1 MAGKTMHGG
10 VVYDVSV
17 RLNLLQNSLKE
28 IENVM
33 NKLEPDSKGFKDLQK
48 IVESITKDME
58 RLQAQS
64 SKPFGS
70 PQQFKQTAKTIDSME
85 ASFAKVQTVLDHISF
100 KDLKL
105 DDDQRQMFDDFK
117 QQILDAKQTLDDF
130 KNQTKNNLLSNADT
144 KAFLEGINPKL
155 IEKSLDE
162 IIRAVDNYINNLAK
176 RVNKSKEQ
184 LDTLGRQVQIG
195 NNIEQFIK
203 KGGLNAKG
211 MTGLKFEEFFAETAK
226 GIKFKAGQQNPFFE
240 WLRESFNLSDAQINE
255 LRAAGS
261 ANKVFEKIMATDEN
275 GNNKF
280 FQPQLEAASKAAK
293 AQIDEQPKYDSLVA
307 KQREATEGAK
317 QVADAQQQVAD
328 KAEATGQVI
337 ERIADTEEKAGKAAV
352 DAAAGHGV
360 LGSTLSAMD
369 QQIAGFRSEL
379 EQTNQQF
386 LAFQRQQQAFQ
397 SIKSAIVNFMG
408 FNQVLNLTKR
418 AVTDAAN
425 HIKELDTVMNGIAI
439 VTDMSTS
446 DLWNQVDTY
455 SQMAQTYGVTI
466 QGAYEVSKIYYQQ
479 GLETNDVLT
488 LTNETL
494 KLSKISGLDYATTT
508 DYMTTAIRG
517 FKMEMSDASRVVD
530 VYSALAANTAVSQ
543 QELAEA
549 MTRTASSMESV
560 GTTFEDA
567 SAMIA
572 TIVAVTRESAN
583 NIGSAMKSIAS
594 RYGELTKNPQKLL
607 DSEGE
612 AMSFNKV
619 DEALQSVGITM
630 QTVDHQFRSF
640 TEVIEELAQKW
651 DTLDST
657 QQRYIATQFAGN
669 RQQSRFL
676 ALVSN
681 YELLK
686 ANQNVAAESEDTGTL
701 QALKALDSLESK
713 LNQVQVAYQ
722 QFYTTIGIE
731 DVWKGFLDGAKNV
744 INTLNSFPK
753 LFGKIPVGAVAA
765 IYNVITLVKSVLLSQ
780 LEQLAAKW
788 KDITNSTVSQNTKT
802 LANGGRQSMAAWV
815 ESAVK
820 TLRESKGIFAQSGE
834 DIAQTMNNAINN
846 VEKGSEAQQP
856 KQAAEG
862 AAEKATGLTK
872 KGDLLSKIGTNA
884 GMVLTSLGLIID
896 KSTVAGKAVS
906 GAFTGI
912 GGILQTAGAA
922 TRLWA
927 GDLSA
932 LPQLLSGIMN
942 LLNGIDL
949 AWENDT
955 EKLERLTKEAE
966 ELNNE
971 AKKTK
976 AEYNTIQRTA
986 DKYDE
991 LKAKRNDS
999 TEATQEYQEAVDELA
1014 EKFPELI
1021 TGMDELGNITINESE
1036 IESALAE
1043 ERRKAAEATYNAT
1056 KAELAVAEQR
1066 RKTKINNLNDT
1077 QADVYAKQT
1086 EDVKIGLSEAM
1097 IFALENKEF
1106 ENPNFTYEE
1115 LKPLSESL
1123 GKVYQTFETALNRY
1137 KETDDLLSDEGQQTL
1152 KDVQKAYENL
1162 EQATIGL
1169 PERVRNQLIG
1179 ESISNFQ
1186 EIYPDIQQATKE
1198 VYDATSQIEGR
1209 LKTTIGSWMIY
1220 EKSYDRQQYQNFT
1233 QSDALRTFAIEGI
1246 SKDYHGS
1253 GAKTWDEYIKN
1264 GNNPEAILQKYADFY
1279 DSLNEANQKL
1289 FNDMFTSGDYTATDF
1304 KTVFQGLLTDDI
1316 EKDLISYYSKTA
1328 DRVNQSV
1335 QAELTK
1341 MLDGSYDLSADSKQ
1355 KLKDLQKNSNYTD
1368 KDAKILK
1375 QAQAEAERMSK
1386 AGLTDNANSIV
1397 NSTIGILDAITQ
1409 ISTNAPK
1416 TAVAVRDAIINNG
1429 LSTTEGINAAI
1440 KELEGYDPKTVGP
1453 VIKALEDMKDSIIT
1467 NVTLSVQAFSSS
1479 VLAGWDDT
1487 KKAYEKLKSGMSL
1500 NEVASLI
1507 NSGVGGLERSDFYS
1521 SDGVTWKATA
1531 DAMEKYWE
1539 AVVAQENELTELETA
1554 LTQATNT
1561 VNGINFDAK
1570 TRTGS
1575 VDHKAFSK
1583 WYQNASTTDRQTL
1596 AQSFGITI
1604 DTSLPI
1610 TQQIKQFEEAIN
1622 KTFDSYELINEVIK
1636 NGEAELIREQQWREG
1651 NYSAYP
1657 KVIDNLTTNIR
1668 LLDQQTDGVLV
1679 KGVQFAQNSVKT
1691 LLTDIAKYGGNGINL
1706 NNYEGI
1712 PDNVKA
1718 DIQKQINSGVS
1729 RTDIITAYAKYMG
1742 ATIEE
1747 TAQLVNQAIEA
1758 ESKKPIDLLD
1768 YSKILN
1774 DPSSLDVKK
1783 FDDTFK
1789 LIQEETK
1796 QFSDLEA
1803 EEVRNI
1809 VRHGGQAAVNILEQM
1824 GRDLTA
1830 DEIKTLYQAEVTRIK
1845 TAEEQLTAN
1854 IGDIVTGDAVTILES
1869 AGYTIQKIGEDG
1881 KAGIVKGLSSIEAAY
1896 RAYFVKLK
1904 KSNEATLADLNNATA
1919 KILSVKNGR
1928 DKQQAAIDA
1937 IGDAA
1942 SMNYERLGEIFTEAG
1957 SQLTEEYAESL
1968 ESRGIIKNLGGNKLA
1983 ITDFEEFA
1991 KELQLDTNSEQ
2002 YVSAFKTYN
2011 DSLIKMN
2018 RQAERNILEELKNV
2032 TTAKTGDWI
2041 NLTEFTNSL
2050 GQEALKLLTLNLSQ
2064 QKATLAKGLLKI
2076 EDGADIPAIIQ
2087 ELINTAKQ
2095 SGNMLDSELDQLAD
2109 TLADALKNYA
2119 QLLNTGI
2126 QGNLSNVQA
2135 GQLRDWA
2142 ETRGIDLTFIKT
2154 ANGLKLS
2161 NDQAILLYN
2170 HLKNIDELAAKT
2182 TFDALRESLQK
2193 TGEDCENITKTMSK
2207 IKALEDEMKN
2217 APVNTQLQ
2225 ERLDLY
2231 RQIAQEQMM
2240 DPEQYNFMGRSLPD
2254 GLKGP
2259 ENYWNSVGSMFKAM
2273 NTAAKDGKM
2282 GIQDFYNMVNE
2293 MNNLA
2298 KLSGTTIQF
2307 MGQSLSGEL
2316 KDASDLIIRGFGYI
2330 KNIDGEGAAID
2341 FKGFTGSF
2349 ENGAADM
2356 AKGIDAGIKKM
2367 AESQIHMLDGVIAL
2381 LETVVAVK
2389 KAFEPL
2395 DDGDMKISLPEI
2407 FQDDKGNLITN
2418 QKGQFLFDQKYQE
2431 AVASILKQAETN
2443 EDLEAGLK
2451 HLKVQGFT
2459 IEQLFK
2465 DAEDGI
2471 LNSTVSA
2478 DAYGAAIDAF
2488 YQMAMSN
2495 DWSLDNL
2502 RANLELA
2509 AQKMGNQ
2516 TMEFEYKGTKI
2527 AVGYGTTLTATKG
2540 KYYVDN
2546 KEYDDAESALKAQ
2559 ALTQFKNFK
2568 KGSVVVDE
2576 KGQASAKV
2584 MVGGTEFNIQLDE
2597 DGTTINYVDDN
2608 GTKMTEQDVF
2618 NQAYKNWQEKQPE
2631 TAIAG
2636 KTEQELKQEFRL
2648 KEKVNLAVDQVE
2660 ITNPEAFAALT
2671 HEKVAEGAQYLL
2683 NGELDKAVELAG
2695 KYGVEVKYD
2704 PDVGISEESYK
2715 KLLEIFN
2722 VEDKNVKLQ
2731 IAADTTGENSEV
2743 LTKILSGQSIDV
2755 TVNLKGGEDSTGL
2768 NLLKT
2773 GEAGGETGVDIPI
2786 LVSSITAKYIGETG
2800 EIKILD
2806 QSGAE
2811 LVSVGSAETQQAAG
2825 TIGINNLTAKYDQE
2839 GKTLTIY
2846 GADGITPITT
2856 LENIADIAAAEAAIA
2871 GLRVFYDQQAHK
2883 IFLRNSDGTLIT
2895 ALENI
2900 QQITTGS
2907 AALAGLEVTF
2917 DPKTQTATIIDAEG
2931 KEVTKLTNVKTP
2943 EEVSAALADFRLIYD
2958 PNTGTSTLY
2967 YNGAPVQQVNTN
2979 PVSAEAAVTQ
2989 LYAYYDANAHK
3000 LVIKNGNDTVTEV
3013 DAANEL
3019 DAKAKLSDIYASTA
3033 TGTAKLYQGE
3043 KELGEVVLDKDLTGK
3058 GQVSQIN
3065 LSWLGT
3071 QNNYN
3076 WDEILPKEGLKT
3088 AAQTVTIPV
3097 SDIHVEWD
3105 QATVD
3110 VANLIPKLQKQYGG
3124 SLEKIFTLDYD
3135 AETHTW
3141 NPTEE
3146 AKPIMD
3152 FIKQIHDKVMEEK
3165 QPLNPLELF
3174 TIQQLDKDELIKEI
3188 WVDVEGEEHG
3198 TTIGSMLSE
3207 ILIGDTATKSSLTDY
3222 MSELSGTLSGINA
3235 ENLQAVADALK
3246 EINANANSV
3255 NNIKWSA
3262 IAEGINSINKPVEN
3276 ENNVLGIANTL
3287 TKTIDATVKLKYD
3300 PEAGK
3305 ELIEQETLS
3314 RHVDLIP
3321 NVDALNDALQK
3332 LTATVNLTGAGGA
3345 PAAAQTTTK
3354 PSDNGTSSSAGA
3366 GTKGATSMMSALATA
3381 LEGAGDLFVPIQT
3394 AISNVTSQSSDS
3406 APKVQALADAMSKVP
3421 GDASTKIGNL
3431 NTQLILATGL
3441 ATAFSASMS
3450 GIGTSLQRAS
3460 EKIEKLSQAI
3470 LLMPE
3475 QKNIAITATVA
3486 VQATGGTVTSQS
3498 PGANETVDIVV
3509 SQAKGNV
3516 ALAKGRKTLVGELG
3530 AELIVSNGRYFIA
3543 GQNGAEMINL
3553 PDDAI
3558 VFNHLQTQQLLGTGS
3573 TSRGKPVT
3581 SEKKAVAFARGN
3593 ITGPAFADPETTLA
3607 SLKQIRA
3614 MWKAM
3619 LTASLQELG
3628 QQAGMAKPDTKKKS
3642 GGGGSNKNNDDKT
3655 AELNLGYIADLE
3667 RWYNLLRQI
3676 GKLEKEISYEE
3687 KLRAKLQSDTYKN
3700 GYAYYNSQKRSL
3712 ENLRE
3717 EIIKNKELS
3726 ELQKSYYDARRED
3739 LRQSAFGKIFT
3750 FNENGLMQYN
3760 DNATMA
3766 NGDRGGLFALA
3777 KINAQDVSGAPKYT
3791 AREQYA
3797 LLQQWG
3803 FGDLVNY
3810 NSKGKAIKF
3819 TNEKGEERED
3829 AYTEAVQA
3837 FWDKIDAWKDEL
3849 DNLYDSYNEKLSD
3862 ILDEESKRNDI
3873 LKAMNDNQL
3882 SLEQK
3887 VLKAIEDSRQTE
3899 IDELQKERDALEKST
3914 SEFIDGLSDQLNRE
3928 RQMYKDQQEEQEL
3941 TRMQRQLAI
3950 LRRTGGSANQINS
3963 LQQQIDARQQEMYFD
3978 AQQKQIDAIKE
3989 ASDKE
3994 LERLD
3999 AQISL
4004 MTETLAY
4011 QKEHG
4016 LLWSEVYRVMSLSE
4030 AEIQNFVYSNG
4041 KDWWA
4046 KSTLQVDNDLNELKK
4061 SIQEWIARREDK
4073 ERREEQQHNWETYTA
4088 AAKGRYGEVWTD
4100 ENVAAAYDA
4109 FLQEYQT
4116 SGDPNKAGAAA
4127 NEVFKKKL
4135 EEKRLKD
4142 EEEARRR
4149 QEEEE
4154 ANKPQ
4159 VDPNATDNNNNNT
4172 SNRDKRFSPF
4182 GTGGYGGIPEGK
4194 AKIIVERWGGAG
4206 GGWHI
4211 ASEPY
4216 IVEPG
4221 VHYATTYR
4229 RSYGG
4234 QQCTGYYPHKLEL
4247 AAGETGT
4254 FTFEYLRS
4262 DYEYGEDGRVREVM
4276 SGKAVPGY
4284 ASGGMNK
4291 QPGLAMLHGTKTK
4304 PEAIMN
4310 AEQTKVWKED
4320 IMSGKSTSLTSLLAN
4335 FRSSLADFNIN
4346 VNNADTNNAPNSGIT
4361 IENAAV
4367 NMNVASIKND
4377 YDARR
4382 AGEQALEE
4390 MVRIARKTGA
4400 QSVRR

>member
-85 ASFAKVQTVLDHISF
+85 ASFAKVQKVLDHISF

-105 DDDQRQMFDDFK
+105 DDDQRQMFDNFK
-117 QQILDAKQTLDDF
+117 QQILDAKKTLDDF

-184 LDTLGRQVQIG
+184 LDALGRQVQIG

-261 ANKVFEKIMATDEN
+261 ANKVFEKIMATDES

-293 AQIDEQPKYDSLVA
+293 AQIEEQPKYDSLVA
-307 KQREATEGAK
+307 KQREVAAGAK

-328 KAEATGQVI
+328 KAEATEQAMQQ
-337 ERIADTEEKAGKAAV
+337 IADTEGKTAKAAV

-360 LGSTLSAMD
+360 LGSTLDTMN
-369 QQIAGFRSEL
+369 QQIAGFRAEL

-386 LAFQRQQQAFQ
+386 LVFQRQQQAFQ

-681 YELLK
+681 YDLLK

-713 LNQVQVAYQ
+713 INQVQVAYQ

-765 IYNVITLVKSVLLSQ
+765 IYNIITLVKSVLLSQ

-788 KDITNSTVSQNTKT
+788 KDITNSTVSQNTQT

-815 ESAVK
+815 ESAIK

-834 DIAQTMNNAINN
+834 EIAQTMNNAINN

-856 KQAAEG
+856 EQAAEG
-862 AAEKATGLTK
+862 AAKKATGLTK

-896 KSTVAGKAVS
+896 KSTRAGEVAS
-906 GAFTGI
+906 GALTSI
-912 GGILQTAGAA
+912 GGGFQTAGAA
-922 TRLWA
+922 ARLMA
-927 GDLSA
+927 GDISA

-942 LLNGIDL
+942 LINGIDL
-949 AWENDT
+949 IWENDT
-955 EKLERLTKEAE
+955 ERLERLTKEAE
-966 ELNNE
+966 DLNNE
-971 AKKTK
+971 AKKVK

-991 LKAKRNDS
+991 LKEKRNDS
-999 TEATQEYQEAVDELA
+999 AEAAQEYQDAVDELA
-1014 EKFPELI
+1014 AAFPELI
-1021 TGMDELGNITINESE
+1021 DGFDESGNVILRTIDLEDALKQKRL
-1036 IESALAE
+1036 ESAEASYAAARAE
-1043 ERRKAAEATYNAT
+1043 QKRAAEQAQQANKQLTNLSSPVGFDSSALTNYKTFAFTDYNQKIAT
-1056 KAELAVAEQR
+1056 
-1066 RKTKINNLNDT
+1066 
-1077 QADVYAKQT
+1077 DVDKKRYDDDITAFN
-1086 EDVKIGLSEAM
+1086 EALSAY
-1097 IFALENKEF
+1097 K
-1106 ENPNFTYEE
+1106 NFT
-1115 LKPLSESL
+1115 
-1123 GKVYQTFETALNRY
+1123 GDFG
-1137 KETDDLLSDEGQQTL
+1137 SDEGIKIINDFIAQSERMKQ
-1152 KDVQKAYENL
+1152 AYGN
-1162 EQATIGL
+1162 IDYF
-1169 PERVRNQLIG
+1169 
-1179 ESISNFQ
+1179 SNFFANLYDSEYGVISKLQ
-1186 EIYPDIQQATKE
+1186 KDLPQLVKYNQINTGATKS
-1198 VYDATSQIEGR
+1198 VIGQWLLTNNTLTS
-1209 LKTTIGSWMIY
+1209 
-1220 EKSYDRQQYQNFT
+1220 DQYKAFSGNT
-1233 QSDALRTFAIEGI
+1233 ALRALATQGITTDVGKLDWDTYLADETKDPQAIVER
-1246 SKDYHGS
+1246 
-1253 GAKTWDEYIKN
+1253 
-1264 GNNPEAILQKYADFY
+1264 YADFY
-1279 DSLNEANQKL
+1279 NKLGDEAYKQ
-1289 FNDMFTSGDYTATDF
+1289 FEAMFASGDYTAQDF
-1304 KTVFQGLLTDDI
+1304 KTTFEDLPDEI
-1316 EKDLISYYSKTA
+1316 ANDLINYYKTTT
-1328 DRVNQSV
+1328 DRINGEMHS
-1335 QAELTK
+1335 ALTN
-1341 MLDGSYDLSADSKQ
+1341 LA
-1355 KLKDLQKNSNYTD
+1355 NSNNYTLTTDAKAQLTNLENGNNYTD
-1368 KDAKILK
+1368 KDVKILK
-1375 QAQAEAERMSK
+1375 QAQTEAERMSK

-1453 VIKALEDMKDSIIT
+1453 VIEALNSMKESIIT
-1467 NVTLSVQAFSSS
+1467 NVALSVQAFTSS
-1479 VLAGWDDT
+1479 VLSGWDDT
-1487 KKAYEKLKSGMSL
+1487 KKGYEKLKSGMSYS
-1500 NEVASLI
+1500 EMASMI
-1507 NSGVGGLERSDFYS
+1507 NSGVGGLTLDSFYTT
-1521 SDGVTWKATA
+1521 DGGTTWKATS
-1531 DAMEKYWE
+1531 DGLKNYWD
-1539 AVVAQENELTELETA
+1539 AVVAQTEKVKELQQQLTDGTKEIQGITVDENQKVTIDETSFTDWLTNENNTTEIAKLAERFGVTLTGQESPAEKFAKFNAAIIKAFDAYHLVNGLLEHEQDELE
-1554 LTQATNT
+1554 
-1561 VNGINFDAK
+1561 
-1570 TRTGS
+1570 
-1575 VDHKAFSK
+1575 
-1583 WYQNASTTDRQTL
+1583 
-1596 AQSFGITI
+1596 
-1604 DTSLPI
+1604 
-1610 TQQIKQFEEAIN
+1610 
-1622 KTFDSYELINEVIK
+1622 
-1636 NGEAELIREQQWREG
+1636 REQQWREG
-1651 NYSAYP
+1651 NYKEYP
-1657 KVIDNLTTNIR
+1657 GLMDKLTENVKS
-1668 LLDQQTDGVLV
+1668 LDQQTDGVLV

-1712 PDNVKA
+1712 PSDVKA

-1742 ATIEE
+1742 ATLEE

-1768 YSKILN
+1768 YSKILGEHTATDRN
-1774 DPSSLDVKK
+1774 KFETTYELIRAETESLKDVTAKE
-1783 FDDTFK
+1783 FYD
-1789 LIQEETK
+1789 
-1796 QFSDLEA
+1796 
-1803 EEVRNI
+1803 I
-1809 VRHGGQAAVNILEQM
+1809 VRSGGANAVKYLTEA
-1824 GRDLTA
+1824 GRDLTS

-1845 TAEEQLTAN
+1845 TAEEQLNAK
-1854 IGDIVTGDAVTILES
+1854 IGDIVTGDAVAILND
-1869 AGYTIQKIGEDG
+1869 AGYTIELIGTDG
-1881 KAGIVKGLSSIEAAY
+1881 KAGVVKGLASVEAAY
-1896 RAYFVKLK
+1896 REYFKTLNA
-1904 KSNEATLADLNNATA
+1904 SAEATQADLNNATA

-1928 DKQQAAIDA
+1928 DREQAAIDA

-1942 SMNYERLGEIFTEAG
+1942 SINYERLGEIFTAAG
-1957 SQLTEEYAESL
+1957 VDLTEEYADLL
-1968 ESRGIIKNLGGNKLA
+1968 EQSGVIKHLGGNKLA
-1983 ITDFEEFA
+1983 ITNFA
-1991 KELQLDTNSEQ
+1991 KFAEMLNLDTNSEQ

-2018 RQAERNILEELKNV
+2018 RQAERNILEEIKNITNAKQGDWLNV
-2032 TTAKTGDWI
+2032 TQ
-2041 NLTEFTNSL
+2041 LTNAL
-2050 GQEALKLLTLNLSQ
+2050 GEEAT
-2064 QKATLAKGLLKI
+2064 KALAETLATQGGQLKDGLLKI
-2076 EDGADIPAIIQ
+2076 EANANIPGIIQ
-2087 ELINTAKQ
+2087 QIISEAQKAGGLIN
-2095 SGNMLDSELDQLAD
+2095 SELAELAD
-2109 TLADALKNYA
+2109 TLTEALKHYVD
-2119 QLLNTGI
+2119 LLNNGI
-2126 QGNLSNVQA
+2126 KGTLSNAQA
-2135 GQLRDWA
+2135 SQLHDWA
-2142 ETRGIDLTFIKT
+2142 MAYNVDLSFTRT
-2154 ANGLKLS
+2154 AEGLKLS
-2161 NDQAILLYN
+2161 NAQAILLYA
-2170 HLKNIDELAAKT
+2170 KIKEIDQIAAKT
-2182 TFDALRESLQK
+2182 TFDALKQSLQ
-2193 TGEDCENITKTMSK
+2193 TVGGDCENITKTLAK
-2207 IKALEDEMKN
+2207 IKDIEEKLVSDRNNQELQKRLE
-2217 APVNTQLQ
+2217 
-2225 ERLDLY
+2225 LY
-2231 RQIAQEQMM
+2231 KDIAKAQMAE
-2240 DPEQYNFMGRSLPD
+2240 PEQYNFMGRSLPD

-2282 GIQDFYNMVNE
+2282 SIQDFYNMVNE

-2298 KLSGTTIQF
+2298 RISGDDIEFMGHTLSGKLS
-2307 MGQSLSGEL
+2307 
-2316 KDASDLIIRGFGYI
+2316 DASDLIIQGFDHI

-2341 FKGFTGSF
+2341 FKGFTGSL
-2349 ENGAADM
+2349 EKGAADM
-2356 AKGIDAGIKKM
+2356 AKDIDKGIKAM
-2367 AESQIHMLDGVIAL
+2367 AKSQIKLLDGMIAF
-2381 LETVVAVK
+2381 LETVVALQDIKELDDLAGEDLKITIPELFVTDQNDKAIINENGEMNLSDNGERAAKALKQRADSNKQVLDTFQHMIVTTKDGTYSVYQLLESAQDGAVK
-2389 KAFEPL
+2389 TILSAEQWTTLMQGLFDLVNSEDFEP
-2395 DDGDMKISLPEI
+2395 
-2407 FQDDKGNLITN
+2407 GNLA
-2418 QKGQFLFDQKYQE
+2418 Q
-2431 AVASILKQAETN
+2431 
-2443 EDLEAGLK
+2443 
-2451 HLKVQGFT
+2451 
-2459 IEQLFK
+2459 IEQLIASAFNGLTISIPMG
-2465 DAEDGI
+2465 DNTI
-2471 LNSTVSA
+2471 TVSGGYVIEY
-2478 DAYGAAIDAF
+2478 DAKEKGYKVKGESGIFETEAEAIAH
-2488 YQMAMSN
+2488 A
-2495 DWSLDNL
+2495 
-2502 RANLELA
+2502 ELA
-2509 AQKMGNQ
+2509 KV
-2516 TMEFEYKGTKI
+2516 KGVKSKTIDTTKE
-2527 AVGYGTTLTATKG
+2527 GTGTATVVMASTDITVEYADG
-2540 KYYVDN
+2540 KITYTVGENTGLD
-2546 KEYDDAESALKAQ
+2546 EQQALKEIYNNWVA
-2559 ALTQFKNFK
+2559 THGEETKNLSDEEKVQKFI
-2568 KGSVVVDE
+2568 VDQ
-2576 KGQASAKV
+2576 KVDLQPGQITV
-2584 MVGGTEFNIQLDE
+2584 TNQQLYE
-2597 DGTTINYVDDN
+2597 TT
-2608 GTKMTEQDVF
+2608 
-2618 NQAYKNWQEKQPE
+2618 A
-2631 TAIAG
+2631 
-2636 KTEQELKQEFRL
+2636 
-2648 KEKVNLAVDQVE
+2648 KEKVIEALKSGTGNDLYESLEGVGLKLEPAVTIGQVKFYSE
-2660 ITNPEAFAALT
+2660 TQKKQIADFLGIENE
-2671 HEKVAEGAQYLL
+2671 EKVM
-2683 NGELDKAVELAG
+2683 
-2695 KYGVEVKYD
+2695 
-2704 PDVGISEESYK
+2704 
-2715 KLLEIFN
+2715 N
-2722 VEDKNVKLQ
+2722 VT
-2731 IAADTTGENSEV
+2731 ATFSGENSAAMEDLFTNKEIEV
-2743 LTKILSGQSIDV
+2743 K
-2755 TVNLKGGEDSTGL
+2755 VNLTSGEDSTGL

-2773 GEAGGETGVDIPI
+2773 GEANGETGVDIPI

-2825 TIGINNLTAKYDQE
+2825 TIGVNNLTAKYDQE

-2846 GADGITPITT
+2846 GADGTTPITT

-2895 ALENI
+2895 TLENI

-2943 EEVSAALADFRLIYD
+2943 EDVSAALSNFRLIYD

-3019 DAKAKLSDIYASTA
+3019 DAKAKLSDIYASTT
-3033 TGTAKLYQGE
+3033 TGTAKLYKGE
-3043 KELGEVVLDKDLTGK
+3043 QELGEVVLDKDLTGK

-3071 QNNYN
+3071 QDNYN
-3076 WDEILPKEGLKT
+3076 WGDILPEDTIVAPSK
-3088 AAQTVTIPV
+3088 TVTV
-3097 SDIHVEWD
+3097 
-3105 QATVD
+3105 
-3110 VANLIPKLQKQYGG
+3110 
-3124 SLEKIFTLDYD
+3124 
-3135 AETHTW
+3135 
-3141 NPTEE
+3141 
-3146 AKPIMD
+3146 PI
-3152 FIKQIHDKVMEEK
+3152 KK
-3165 QPLNPLELF
+3165 LELTGAQQQAINISDALYQDGDLLSRLGF
-3174 TIQQLDKDELIKEI
+3174 STIDAINKAFNQGHHSPLSENEAGKEI
-3188 WVDVEGEEHG
+3188 EDYLTSLYNAVQEGQKLGE
-3198 TTIGSMLSE
+3198 IDLSNLSKLSE
-3207 ILIGDTATKSSLTDY
+3207 LGNYFQLENGKGLGEFVQHIQNLNTALTENQNTEQNNILET
-3222 MSELSGTLSGINA
+3222 INGLNI

-3262 IAEGINSINKPVEN
+3262 IAEGINSINKPAEN

-3314 RHVDLIP
+3314 RNIDLIP
-3321 NVDALNDALQK
+3321 NVDKLNAALKDLA
-3332 LTATVNLTGAGGA
+3332 ATVNLTGAGST
-3345 PAAAQTTTK
+3345 PVAQTTTQ
-3354 PSDNGTSSSAGA
+3354 STDSSSSNSAGA
-3366 GTKGATSMMSALATA
+3366 STKGATSMMSALATA

-3406 APKVQALADAMSKVP
+3406 APKVQALADAMNKVP

-3486 VQATGGTVTSQS
+3486 VQATGGTVTSQT

-3509 SQAKGNV
+3509 NAGATGNV

-3530 AELIVSNGRYFIA
+3530 AELIVSNGRYFVA
-3543 GQNGAEMINL
+3543 GQNGAEMIDL

-3593 ITGPAFADPETTLA
+3593 ITGPAFADAETTLA

-3628 QQAGMAKPDTKKKS
+3628 QQAGMAKPDEKKKS
-3642 GGGGSNKNNDDKT
+3642 GGGGSNKNNADKT

-3676 GKLEKEISYEE
+3676 EKLEKEISYEE

-3739 LRQSAFGKIFT
+3739 LSQSAFGKIFT

-3819 TNEKGEERED
+3819 TNENGEERED

-3999 AQISL
+3999 AQINL

-4046 KSTLQVDNDLNELKK
+4046 KSTLQVDADLNELKK

-4088 AAKGRYGEVWTD
+4088 AAKSRYGEVWTD
-4100 ENVAAAYDA
+4100 ENIAAAYDA
-4109 FLQEYQT
+4109 FLKEYQT
-4116 SGDPNKAGAAA
+4116 SGDPNRAGAAA
-4127 NEVFKKKL
+4127 NEVLKKKL

-4149 QEEEE
+4149 QAEEE

-4159 VDPNATDNNNNNT
+4159 VDPNATGNNT
-4172 SNRDKRFSPF
+4172 SSLDKRSKMF
-4182 GTGGYGGIPEGK
+4182 GKGSREIPEGK
-4194 AKIIVERWGGAG
+4194 AQIIVERWGGAG

-4262 DYEYGEDGRVREVM
+4262 DYEYGNDGRVREVM
-4276 SGKAVPGY
+4276 SGKLVPGY
-4284 ASGGMNK
+4284 ASGGMNE
-4291 QPGLAMLHGTKTK
+4291 QPGLAMLHGTKTR

-4346 VNNADTNNAPNSGIT
+4346 VNNADTNSAPNSGIT

>member
-1 MAGKTMHGG
+1 MHGG

-58 RLQAQS
+58 RLQTQS

-261 ANKVFEKIMATDEN
+261 ANKVFEKIMATDES

-293 AQIDEQPKYDSLVA
+293 AQIEEQPKYDNLVA

-337 ERIADTEEKAGKAAV
+337 QQIADTEEKAGKAAV

-681 YELLK
+681 YDLLK

-788 KDITNSTVSQNTKT
+788 KDITNSTASQNTKT
-802 LANGGRQSMAAWV
+802 LAEGGRQSMTAWV

-834 DIAQTMNNAINN
+834 EIAQTMNNAINN

-856 KQAAEG
+856 EQAKDGG
-862 AAEKATGLTK
+862 AAASKTGLTLTK

-896 KSTVAGKAVS
+896 KSTRAGEAAS
-906 GAFTGI
+906 GVFTAI
-912 GGILQTAGAA
+912 GGGLQTAGAA
-922 TRLWA
+922 ARLME
-927 GDLSA
+927 GDISA
-932 LPQLLSGIMN
+932 LPQVLSGIMN
-942 LLNGIDL
+942 IMNGIDL
-949 AWENDT
+949 IWENDT
-955 EKLERLTKEAE
+955 ERLERLTKEAE
-966 ELNNE
+966 NLNNE

-991 LKAKRNDS
+991 LKKKRNDS
-999 TEATQEYQEAVDELA
+999 AEAAQEYQDAVDELA
-1014 EKFPELI
+1014 AAFPELI
-1021 TGMDELGNITINESE
+1021 DGFDESGNVILRTIDLEDALKQKRL
-1036 IESALAE
+1036 ESAEASYAAARAE
-1043 ERRKAAEATYNAT
+1043 QKRAAEQAQQANKQLTNLSSPVGFDSSALTNYKTFAFTDYNEKIAT
-1056 KAELAVAEQR
+1056 
-1066 RKTKINNLNDT
+1066 
-1077 QADVYAKQT
+1077 DVDKKRYDDDIAAFN
-1086 EDVKIGLSEAM
+1086 EALSAY
-1097 IFALENKEF
+1097 K
-1106 ENPNFTYEE
+1106 NFT
-1115 LKPLSESL
+1115 
-1123 GKVYQTFETALNRY
+1123 GDFG
-1137 KETDDLLSDEGQQTL
+1137 SDEGIKIINDFIDQSERMKQ
-1152 KDVQKAYENL
+1152 AYGN
-1162 EQATIGL
+1162 IDYF
-1169 PERVRNQLIG
+1169 
-1179 ESISNFQ
+1179 SNFFANLYDSEYGVISKLQ
-1186 EIYPDIQQATKE
+1186 KDLPQLVKYNQINTGATKS
-1198 VYDATSQIEGR
+1198 VIGQWLLTNNTLTS
-1209 LKTTIGSWMIY
+1209 
-1220 EKSYDRQQYQNFT
+1220 DQYKAFSGNT
-1233 QSDALRTFAIEGI
+1233 ALRALATQGITTDVGKLDWDTYLADETKDPQAIVER
-1246 SKDYHGS
+1246 
-1253 GAKTWDEYIKN
+1253 
-1264 GNNPEAILQKYADFY
+1264 YADFY
-1279 DSLNEANQKL
+1279 NKLGDEAYKQ
-1289 FNDMFTSGDYTATDF
+1289 FEAMFASGDYTAQDF
-1304 KTVFQGLLTDDI
+1304 KTTF
-1316 EKDLISYYSKTA
+1316 KDLPDEIANDLVNYYKTTT
-1328 DRVNQSV
+1328 DRINGEMHS
-1335 QAELTK
+1335 ALTN
-1341 MLDGSYDLSADSKQ
+1341 LA
-1355 KLKDLQKNSNYTD
+1355 NSNNYTLTTDAKAQLTNLENGNNYTD
-1368 KDAKILK
+1368 KDVKILK
-1375 QAQAEAERMSK
+1375 QAQTEAERMSK
-1386 AGLTDNANSIV
+1386 AGLTDNANSII

-1440 KELEGYDPKTVGP
+1440 KELKGYDPKTVGP
-1453 VIKALEDMKDSIIT
+1453 VIEALNSMKESIIM
-1467 NVTLSVQAFSSS
+1467 NVALSVQAFTSS
-1479 VLAGWDDT
+1479 VLSGWDDT
-1487 KKAYEKLKSGMSL
+1487 KKGYEKLKSGMSYS
-1500 NEVASLI
+1500 EMASMI
-1507 NSGVGGLERSDFYS
+1507 NSGVGGLTLDSFYTT
-1521 SDGVTWKATA
+1521 DGGTTWKATA
-1531 DAMEKYWE
+1531 DGLKDYWD
-1539 AVVAQENELTELETA
+1539 AVVAQTEKVKELQRQLVDGTKEIQGITVDENQKVTIDKDSFTDWLTNKDNTTEIAKLAERFGVTLTGQETPAEKFAKFNAAIIKAFDAYHLVNGLLEHEQDELE
-1554 LTQATNT
+1554 
-1561 VNGINFDAK
+1561 
-1570 TRTGS
+1570 
-1575 VDHKAFSK
+1575 
-1583 WYQNASTTDRQTL
+1583 
-1596 AQSFGITI
+1596 
-1604 DTSLPI
+1604 
-1610 TQQIKQFEEAIN
+1610 
-1622 KTFDSYELINEVIK
+1622 
-1636 NGEAELIREQQWREG
+1636 REQQWREG
-1651 NYSAYP
+1651 NYKKYP
-1657 KVIDNLTTNIR
+1657 GLMDKLTENVR

-1679 KGVQFAQNSVKT
+1679 KGIQFAQNSVKT

-1742 ATIEE
+1742 ATFEE

-1768 YSKILN
+1768 YPKILN

-1783 FDDTFK
+1783 FDETFK

-1803 EEVRNI
+1803 EKVRNI
-1809 VRHGGQAAVNILEQM
+1809 VRHGGQAAVNILTQM

-1845 TAEEQLTAN
+1845 TAEEQLTAK

-1881 KAGIVKGLSSIEAAY
+1881 KVGIVKGLSSIEAAY
-1896 RAYFVKLK
+1896 RVYFNKLK

-2018 RQAERNILEELKNV
+2018 RQAERNILEELKNI

-2207 IKALEDEMKN
+2207 IKALEDEMKHT
-2217 APVNTQLQ
+2217 PVNTQLQ

-2298 KLSGTTIQF
+2298 KISGTTIQF

-2395 DDGDMKISLPEI
+2395 DENGDMKISMPEI
-2407 FQDDKGNLITN
+2407 FVDEEGKFLTNDKGQL
-2418 QKGQFLFDQKYQE
+2418 LFEKKYQE
-2431 AVASILKQAETN
+2431 AVDSILKQAETN
-2443 EDLEAGLK
+2443 EDLKAGLK
-2451 HLKVQGFT
+2451 NLKVQGFT
-2459 IEQLFK
+2459 IEQLFEEAK
-2465 DAEDGI
+2465 DGVLDSTLSAE
-2471 LNSTVSA
+2471 
-2478 DAYGAAIDAF
+2478 AYGAAIDAF

-2527 AVGYGTTLTATKG
+2527 AVGYGTTLTAPKG

-2568 KGSVVVDE
+2568 KGSVEIDK

-2608 GTKMTEQDVF
+2608 GTKMTEQEVF
-2618 NQAYKNWQEKQPE
+2618 DQAYQKWKEKQPE
-2631 TAIAG
+2631 SAIAG
-2636 KTEQELKQEFRL
+2636 KTDKELKQEFRL

-2743 LTKILSGQSIDV
+2743 LAKILSGQSIDV

-2768 NLLKT
+2768 NILKT

-2825 TIGINNLTAKYDQE
+2825 TIGVNNLTAKYDQE

-2846 GADGITPITT
+2846 GADGTTPITT

-2907 AALAGLEVTF
+2907 AALAGLKVTF
-2917 DPKTQTATIIDAEG
+2917 DPNTQTATIIDAEG

-2943 EEVSAALADFRLIYD
+2943 EEVSAALAEFHLIYD
-2958 PNTGTSTLY
+2958 LNTGTSTLY

-2989 LYAYYDANAHK
+2989 LYAYYNANEHK

-3076 WDEILPKEGLKT
+3076 WDEILPKDGLKT
-3088 AAQTVTIPV
+3088 EAQTVTIPV
-3097 SDIHVEWD
+3097 SQVRVELTDFQKQGIAIRQQITEAIGGNLERSDAGAFLYSALNPAVTINDYGHKQQTELRDSSNQFAQDVYTYVKDALNNVQHNTPLGANDLLNLHALSKAEVSKWF
-3105 QATVD
+3105 TVD
-3110 VANLIPKLQKQYGG
+3110 GQ
-3124 SLEKIFTLDYD
+3124 SLSS
-3135 AETHTW
+3135 
-3141 NPTEE
+3141 
-3146 AKPIMD
+3146 
-3152 FIKQIHDKVMEEK
+3152 V
-3165 QPLNPLELF
+3165 
-3174 TIQQLDKDELIKEI
+3174 
-3188 WVDVEGEEHG
+3188 
-3198 TTIGSMLSE
+3198 IGE
-3207 ILIGDTATKSSLTDY
+3207 ILGTDAAMQDAGKTLFGDLTTSIQEIDPTK
-3222 MSELSGTLSGINA
+3222 
-3235 ENLQAVADALK
+3235 LQAVADALK

-3262 IAEGINSINKPVEN
+3262 IADGINSINKPVEN

-3314 RHVDLIP
+3314 RNIDLIP
-3321 NVDALNDALQK
+3321 NVDKLNAALQD

-3345 PAAAQTTTK
+3345 PAAAQTATK
-3354 PSDNGTSSSAGA
+3354 PSDNGTSNSGGA
-3366 GTKGATSMMSALATA
+3366 STKGATSMMSALATA

-3406 APKVQALADAMSKVP
+3406 APKIQALADAMSKVP

-3450 GIGTSLQRAS
+3450 GVGTSLQRAS

-3498 PGANETVDIVV
+3498 PGANETIDIVV

-3530 AELIVSNGRYFIA
+3530 AELIVSNGRYFVA

-3581 SEKKAVAFARGN
+3581 NEKKAVAFARGN

-3676 GKLEKEISYEE
+3676 EKLEKDISYEE

-4116 SGDPNKAGAAA
+4116 SGDPNRAGAAA
-4127 NEVFKKKL
+4127 NEVLKKKL

-4159 VDPNATDNNNNNT
+4159 VDPNATGNNNNA

-4182 GTGGYGGIPEGK
+4182 GKGGYGGIPEGK
-4194 AKIIVERWGGAG
+4194 AQIIVERWGGAG

-4291 QPGLAMLHGTKTK
+4291 QPGLAMLHGTKTR

-4346 VNNADTNNAPNSGIT
+4346 VNNADTNNAPSSGIT

-4367 NMNVASIKND
+4367 NMNVAAIKND